1 MVMPS
6 RSNPHRMPLP
16 EPPVAPPP
24 EKRPPDAPDA
34 TPAASPDVDRAARHR
49 PPAES
54 LAEAAATRGEDGG
67 WIEGPP
73 ARPDIFQ
80 DNGFLQNPDDRTDRT
95 PMPTR
100 PCTLSDHAKYQV
112 WSVASYGAQL
122 LPILDDGVAAYQ
134 RFVFG
139 RGAPGEVDY
148 EAFLRDD
155 PAGPVVAANLVL
167 EGQRAAEE
175 HYRALVA
182 AHPEAAGETLR
193 FSLSGP
199 AHRLLYRHPVRPAP
213 ATENWQKAIG
223 EHAVWSS
230 IEVEVSPPLNAGEAP
245 RFAMKL
251 VIHAEDRYNFNP
263 GQHDNRSGI
272 PDAENGPFEEC
283 GLAQQYTNHGTA
295 ERSVEWRAGRRP
307 QKLARYVGG
316 DVLR

>member
-1 MVMPS
+1 MP
-6 RSNPHRMPLP
+6 PP
-16 EPPVAPPP
+16 EPPVAPP

-34 TPAASPDVDRAARHR
+34 TPASHGVDRAARHR

-54 LAEAAATRGEDGG
+54 LAEAAKTRGEDGG

-80 DNGFLQNPDDRTDRT
+80 DNGFLQNPNDRADRT

-100 PCTLSDHAKYQV
+100 PCTLAEHAKYQL
-112 WSVASYGAQL
+112 WSIASYGAEL
-122 LPILDDGVAAYQ
+122 LPVLDDGVAAYQ

-167 EGQRAAEE
+167 EGQRAAEA
-175 HYRALVA
+175 HYLALVA

-213 ATENWQKAIG
+213 ATENWEKALG
-223 EHAVWSS
+223 EHAVWAS
-230 IEVEVSPPLNAGEAP
+230 IEVEVSPPVTAGEPP
-245 RFAMKL
+245 RFTMKL

-272 PDAENGPFEEC
+272 PDAENGPFEAC
-283 GLAQQYTNHGTA
+283 GLAQQYTNPGTA
-295 ERSVEWRAGRRP
+295 ERSAEWRGGHVP
-307 QKLARYVGG
+307 QKLARLVRE
-316 DVLR
+316 DVPR

>member
-1 MVMPS
+1 MVLPS
-6 RSNPHRMPLP
+6 RSNPHLLPLP
-16 EPPVAPPP
+16 EPPP
-24 EKRPPDAPDA
+24 EKRPPAAAPEDAPPSRAD
-34 TPAASPDVDRAARHR
+34 DVDRAAHHR
-49 PPAES
+49 APDTS
-54 LAEAAATRGEDGG
+54 LTEAAKTRGEDGG

-80 DNGFLQNPDDRTDRT
+80 DNGFLQNPNDSSDRT
-95 PMPTR
+95 PIPTR
-100 PCTLSDHAKYQV
+100 PCTLAEHAKYQV
-112 WSVASYGAQL
+112 WSAASYGAQL
-122 LPILDDGVAAYQ
+122 LPLLDDGVAAYQ

-155 PAGPVVAANLVL
+155 PAGPVVANNLVL
-167 EGQRAAEE
+167 EGQRAAEA
-175 HYRALVA
+175 HYAALVA
-182 AHPEAAGETLR
+182 AHPEAADETLR

-213 ATENWQKAIG
+213 ATENWQKALG

-230 IEVEVSPPLNAGEAP
+230 IEVEVSPPLTAGEPP

-251 VIHAEDRYNFNP
+251 VLHAEDRYNFNP

-272 PDAENGPFEEC
+272 PDAETGPFEAC

-295 ERSVEWRAGRRP
+295 ERSVEWRGGRLP
-307 QKLARYVGG
+307 QKNARYVGG
-316 DVLR
+316 DVQR